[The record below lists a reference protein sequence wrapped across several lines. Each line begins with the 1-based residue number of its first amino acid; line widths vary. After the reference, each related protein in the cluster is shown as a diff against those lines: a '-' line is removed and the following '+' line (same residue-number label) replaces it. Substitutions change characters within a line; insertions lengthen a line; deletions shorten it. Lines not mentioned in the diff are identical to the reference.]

1 MSIFSTIEDD
11 FPGHASSVVDARR
24 YYEAFLKADS
34 ILASAP
40 KRYREDAENRLPELM
55 GYIYRGGDT
64 SSALYRKK
72 DDSSDVLVGVWL
84 SAVRRTAG
92 WYVAA
97 NAPPAF
103 EGLPKP
109 VLADLPRRFCDPA
122 TLKEIGPFLSGFGI
136 VLVLEEV
143 IPGMKL
149 DGSVFALPSGH
160 MVVAMSLRYSRL
172 YYFWFTLLHELAHIS
187 LHAEHLNTPIV
198 DDLDGESDSLIEK
211 QADRLALDSLIPRS
225 DWRSCPARYSN
236 GLPEVIDFAG
246 KMGIPPECV
255 AGRLRFELN
264 KYDLF
269 AELVNRHNVRE
280 ILGVG

>member
-1 MSIFSTIEDD
+1 MSILSNIEDD
-11 FPGHASSVVDARR
+11 FPSHASSVVDARR
-24 YYEAFLKADS
+24 YYDAFLKADG

-40 KRYREDAENRLPELM
+40 KRYREEADSRLPELM
-55 GYIYRGGDT
+55 SYIYRGGDS

-72 DDSSDVLVGVWL
+72 ADASDLLVGVWL
-84 SAVRRTAG
+84 SAVRRAAG

-97 NAPPAF
+97 NAPPIF
-103 EGLPKP
+103 EGLPKS

-122 TLKEIGPFLSGFGI
+122 TLKEIGPFLANFGI

-143 IPGMKL
+143 IAGMKL
-149 DGSVFALPSGH
+149 DGSVFSLPSGH

-172 YYFWFTLLHELAHIS
+172 DYFWFTLLHELAHIS
-187 LHAEHLNTPIV
+187 LHAEHLSTPIV

-236 GLPEVIDFAG
+236 GLSEVIEFAE

-264 KYDLF
+264 RYDLF
-269 AELVNRHNVRE
+269 AELVGRHNVRE